1 MQLDPLQWGGR
12 FAGAPDARLLAF
24 GSSLQEDAVLA
35 PFDVACSLAHVR
47 ALEAGGIVTPPV
59 AADLREAL
67 DAVAREIESGHFAAH
82 AAASGA
88 EDIHGAIDARV
99 RAHCAGASGAWLH
112 AGRSRNDQVATTLLL
127 YARDRAQRGAA
138 TCAAFAR
145 ALVDRART
153 ELELRTVLAAVTHW
167 QPAQPMLLAFWL
179 CACAEM
185 MLRSAQRFAN
195 AGRAAAQWC
204 PLGSGAVTGSTLPL
218 ARDEASGMLGFGAPS
233 RNALDA
239 IGTRDA
245 ALDVLHAVTRALAD
259 TARICND
266 IVLWTTPAFGYVL
279 LADAASTGSSLM
291 PQKRNPDPFEIV
303 RATAAALSGTYAGAV
318 ASLAP
323 LGLSYHRD
331 LQVTKRLI
339 VSGTQTGLEA
349 LEACALAFGHV
360 EFVRDVMA
368 ARALDGYTVATDL
381 ADALILAGTAPR
393 DAHAQIGQRVS
404 AAEAAGKPLDGGMS
418 ALDSV
423 NAKRTAGS
431 THPDAVAQTIAAL
444 AAELEGLP

>member
-1 MQLDPLQWGGR
+1 MQPDPLQWGGR
-12 FAGAPDARLLAF
+12 FAAAPDARLLAF
-24 GSSLQEDAVLA
+24 GSSLEEDGVLA
-35 PFDVACSLAHVR
+35 PFDVTCSLAHVR
-47 ALEAGGIVTPPV
+47 ALEAGGVVTPQI

-67 DAVAREIESGHFAAH
+67 EAVGREIESGQFAAH

-99 RAHCAGASGAWLH
+99 RSYCAGPSGAWLH

-127 YARDRAQRGAA
+127 FARDRAQRGAQ

-145 ALVDRART
+145 ALLDRAKT
-153 ELELRTVLAAVTHW
+153 ELEQRTVLAAVTHW

-185 MLRSAQRFAN
+185 MARRARRFEE

-218 ARDEASGMLGFGAPS
+218 GRTEAAEFLGFAAPS

-245 ALDVLHAVTRALAD
+245 ALDVLHAVTRALTDA
-259 TARICND
+259 ARICNE
-266 IVLWTTPAFGYVL
+266 IVLWSAPAFGYVRL
-279 LADAASTGSSLM
+279 GDAASTGSSLM

-303 RATAAALSGTYAGAV
+303 RATAAALTGTYAAALG
-318 ASLAP
+318 SLTP

-339 VSGTQTGLEA
+339 VTGTQTGLAA
-349 LEACALAFGHV
+349 LDACTLAFEHV
-360 EFVRDVMA
+360 EFQRDVMA

-381 ADALILAGTAPR
+381 ADELILNGTAPR
-393 DAHAQIGQRVS
+393 DAHAQIGKRV
-404 AAEAAGKPLDGGMS
+404 AQAEAAGEPLGGGD
-418 ALDSV
+418 ALGSV

-431 THPDAVAQTIAAL
+431 THPDAVRAAIAAL
-444 AAELEGLP
+444 AAELERLP